1 MSYTG
6 AILVSRMNSFDR
18 CRDAEDILIGC
29 VHDLR
34 QPLGTIETSAYLLKL
49 LLKDIEG
56 PVPDHLRVIERQVA
70 SAARM
75 LDDAI
80 VELRRSR
87 PAHAA
92 EFETETAVVS

>member
-1 MSYTG
+1 VSYTG
-6 AILVSRMNSFDR
+6 AILVSRMNSLNR

-49 LLKDIEG
+49 LLKEMEG

-70 SAARM
+70 SAAHM
-75 LDDAI
+75 LDDA
-80 VELRRSR
+80 VAELRRLR
-87 PAHAA
+87 PARAVD
-92 EFETETAVVS
+92 FEAETAVVS